1 MLKMMNS
8 SGKLSLWVEALQK
21 QAADIGLDRG
31 SGGFGG
37 VGRDNPGVV
46 MD

>member
-1 MLKMMNS
+1 MNS
-8 SGKLSLWVEALQK
+8 SGKPWGALQK
-21 QAADIGLDRG
+21 QAADVGLDRG

-37 VGRDNPGVV
+37 AGRDNPGVV